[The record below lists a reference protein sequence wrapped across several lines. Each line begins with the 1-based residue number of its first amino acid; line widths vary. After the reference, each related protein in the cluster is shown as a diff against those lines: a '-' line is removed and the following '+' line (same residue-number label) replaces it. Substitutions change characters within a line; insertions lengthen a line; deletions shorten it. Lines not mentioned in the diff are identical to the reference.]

1 MVVPSAIERNE
12 FHVTLI
18 NVGEL
23 TDPGEDARERL
34 RLDGGRNVGGGQ

>member
-1 MVVPSAIERNE
+1 MVPTAIERNGE

-23 TDPGEDARERL
+23 TDSYEDVMERARV
-34 RLDGGRNVGGGQ
+34 DCGINDGGGQ